1 MKVGLLDVF
10 KNSARRNGDSKRTV
24 FVVTPYF
31 RCAACRRRS
40 LATLSGLSE
49 RVVRAHVDVLRRNGI
64 VRFTTAGIELEAEG
78 QRLMPELLDCFV
90 HLNNLDDMQKQIR
103 KELQLEHVYIVPGNS
118 DRDKTAKEELGR
130 KGAEILASLLG
141 NSEIVAVSGGSTL
154 AELAERLPEVST
166 DAVIVP
172 ARGGLG
178 NHGETSRL
186 TI

>member
-10 KNSARRNGDSKRTV
+10 QKIAPDVMGIVRERYLLLRHISDAQPVG
-24 FVVTPYF
+24 
-31 RCAACRRRS
+31 RRS

-166 DAVIVP
+166 DAVICRHEGVW
-172 ARGGLG
+172 G
-178 NHGETSRL
+178 
-186 TI
+186 IM